1 MNRSIKFFASTSFIV
16 AIASVSVPMLAHAQ
30 AGGGIGLFSPP
41 ACSVT
46 SSLTPVKVR
55 VGLNGGAVTPE
66 NGNGSAGSMRVAC
79 NSLRAAVFIGSN
91 AMVNSAAIA
100 TADDGKFAN
109 RIDFAAYARRPV
121 LSLLGW
127 QIASRP
133 GVRGAWQGDYVY
145 SFVMN
150 LDVFATNFETL
161 TKMPVAGDYKGQICI
176 TISPSGLPAPT
187 RAQGTAGCG
196 SGAPS

>member
-1 MNRSIKFFASTSFIV
+1 MW
-16 AIASVSVPMLAHAQ
+16 
-30 AGGGIGLFSPP
+30 GGLSLFSPP
-41 ACSVT
+41 SCSV
-46 SSLTPVKVR
+46 SNNLTPVAVR
-55 VGLNGGAVTPE
+55 VGLNGGVVTPV
-66 NGNGSAGSMRVAC
+66 NGTGSAGSVRVVC

-100 TADDGKFAN
+100 AADTDEFAN
-109 RIDFAAYARRPV
+109 RIDFAAYARRPIA
-121 LSLLGW
+121 SLLGW

-133 GVRGAWQGDYVY
+133 GVRGAWQSDYVY
-145 SFVMN
+145 SFIMN

-176 TISPSGLPAPT
+176 TISPSGLPAPI

>member
-1 MNRSIKFFASTSFIV
+1 MTRIIKSLL
-16 AIASVSVPMLAHAQ
+16 IASAALCAPVMVHAQ
-30 AGGGIGLFSPP
+30 AGGGLNLFSPP
-41 ACSVT
+41 SCSV
-46 SSLTPVKVR
+46 SSNLTPVKVK

-66 NGNGSAGSMRVAC
+66 NGTGAAGSVRVAC
-79 NSLRAAVFIGSN
+79 NTLRAAVFIGSN
-91 AMVNSAAIA
+91 AMVNSAGIA
-100 TADDGKFAN
+100 AADVNDFAN

-121 LSLLGW
+121 ASLLGW

-133 GVRGAWQGDYVY
+133 GVRGAWQSDYVY

-161 TKMPVAGDYKGQICI
+161 TKMPVAGDYNGQICI

-187 RAQGTAGCG
+187 LAQGTARCVG
-196 SGAPS
+196 GAAS